1 MRSQRWQ
8 HGLML
13 LSGAWLLCSPF
24 LVPAYDAV
32 GAAAVW
38 SSHITGAAIFIV
50 ASIALVRPGPWQA
63 WVGLTIGCWLI
74 VAPLALGFST
84 ISGVAASNHM
94 LVGIVVGLNALALLA
109 LHGRGLQVNHADQH

>member
-32 GAAAVW
+32 DAAAVW
-38 SSHITGAAIFIV
+38 SSHTTGAAIFIV
-50 ASIALVRPGPWQA
+50 ASIALVRPRPWQA
-63 WVGLTIGCWLI
+63 WVGLAIGCWLI
-74 VAPLALGFST
+74 VAPLALGFSS
-84 ISGVAASNHM
+84 ISGVATSNHM
-94 LVGIVVGLNALALLA
+94 LVGILVGLDALGLLA
-109 LHGRGLQVNHADQH
+109 LYGRGLRANPADQH